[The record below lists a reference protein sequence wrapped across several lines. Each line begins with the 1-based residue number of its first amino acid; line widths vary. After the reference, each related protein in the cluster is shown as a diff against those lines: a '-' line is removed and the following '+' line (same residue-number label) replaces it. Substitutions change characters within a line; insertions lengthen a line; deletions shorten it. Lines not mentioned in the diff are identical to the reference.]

1 MVDTQER
8 PSEGPAWY
16 LQQDV
21 QVALLWHQLNAV
33 CAQLAQT
40 NQQLYLQQNLI
51 LGLQQQR
58 LEDQKL
64 ISNLVGK
71 LMEPEC
77 CKAKMPAE
85 ACAAEEPLSHKDC
98 SDTSTDTR
106 SPGSDSAERPD
117 AEWILVVFDASE
129 ETVATEGAGSP
140 VSEDTVAPSTPAAM
154 WLGPDLSICPQR
166 SDSCDVPESVAAECQ
181 EAPSKEPPRKIRISE
196 GFDSDP
202 QGGRGDESP
211 ASASDAQDE
220 GAQRPR
226 GDVQALA
233 ERIQPLGIEGRRS
246 SETVTWSALGNDLL
260 SWRLVSRRTRSPEA
274 LTAHL
279 AEMGSMDGPA
289 AILAFAEQLE
299 LFGVNPNVSNESAFE
314 GDAEQ
319 QKLCEC
325 RLWCLALAS
334 KTFTHFSESYVR
346 RAVGKNLQYVLR
358 HCWSADS
365 STAAAA
371 HLIAHNHASDAL
383 PFVAQMIA
391 DGMLARMEELVR
403 SNIRANLKHV
413 DSCARILE
421 KILRS
426 LSKPQCQKWVSLTVK
441 LLMGPHVTDKDK
453 ERLVWQLKMLW
464 LVDDDP
470 KRTYA
475 EAEQQLVAVCDF
487 GEFNNDLL
495 SLLNS
500 S

>member
-1 MVDTQER
+1 
-8 PSEGPAWY
+8 
-16 LQQDV
+16 
-21 QVALLWHQLNAV
+21 
-33 CAQLAQT
+33 
-40 NQQLYLQQNLI
+40 
-51 LGLQQQR
+51 
-58 LEDQKL
+58 
-64 ISNLVGK
+64 
-71 LMEPEC
+71 MEPEC
-77 CKAKMPAE
+77 CKAKMPAPP
-85 ACAAEEPLSHKDC
+85 CAAEEPLSHKDS

-106 SPGSDSAERPD
+106 SPGSDSEERPD
-117 AEWILVVFDASE
+117 AEWILVVSDASE

-154 WLGPDLSICPQR
+154 WLGPDLSICPPR

-181 EAPSKEPPRKIRISE
+181 EAPSKEPPKEIRISE
-196 GFDSDP
+196 GFHSDP

-226 GDVQALA
+226 GDGQALA

-246 SETVTWSALGNDLL
+246 PTELRDSDLVGAGECTPSDLHVANLLPYLGVQDLL

-346 RAVGKNLQYVLR
+346 RTVGKNLQCVLR

-365 STAAAA
+365 SIAAAA
-371 HLIAHNHASDAL
+371 HCIAHNHASDAL

-391 DGMLARMEELVR
+391 EGMLARMEELVR
-403 SNIRANLKHV
+403 SNIRASLKQV
-413 DSCARILE
+413 YSCTWVLE